1 MPRVSCSRNRT
12 AGVSSAR
19 NPRTMPRSTGIF
31 VETIATLMSMS
42 STIAASRVN
51 NPMINS
57 APQTSSHAPTKW
69 SHDLRHRD
77 ADFGK
82 AAGCK
87 LRWIKKLLNSLGQ
100 KNAAGHEP
108 HQNRRYRRICRKETA
123 HRSAK
128 FGRELREIVNAKSL
142 LDSRYLIYDFLEP
155 VLTK

>member
-1 MPRVSCSRNRT
+1 
-12 AGVSSAR
+12 
-19 NPRTMPRSTGIF
+19 
-31 VETIATLMSMS
+31 MS

-87 LRWIKKLLNSLGQ
+87 LRWIKKLLNSFGQ
-100 KNAAGHEP
+100 KDTTSHDSHKNGGH
-108 HQNRRYRRICRKETA
+108 RRIGNEKFAHDPLNLRRKLGEV
-123 HRSAK
+123 
-128 FGRELREIVNAKSL
+128 VNAQSL
-142 LDSRYLIYDFLEP
+142 FDSCNLIYHFLKSVFAEKF
-155 VLTK
+155 VFFLLEIFA